1 MVMSYDFKMTKK
13 KVRFFWNGPAKIRIF
28 WPIFSDE
35 LRCVFPIFM
44 KKKTHPN
51 LSTKITKGAF
61 SSWMNIGKMH
71 LNSSMRIGQNIPIFI
86 GPFRKNATFFFDHFR
101 DRVILGITLEIY
113 IYETSF
119 SKSRKK
125 RTLQNIPIFA
135 VPFQKTKLFFDHFR
149 DRVFLG
155 FTLGIYMYETFF
167 SKSRKKHTFCD
178 FQWRIGVRFFFHE
191 YWKNAPQFVNENR
204 PKYSNFCST
213 ISKKR
218 TFFFD
223 HFRDRV
229 ILGITLE
236 IYIYETSFSKS
247 RKKRTFCNFQWRI
260 GVRFFFMNIGKT
272 HLNSSMKIGQNIPI
286 FVGPFRKNAPFF
298 FDHFRDRVILGITLE
313 IYIYETSFSKSRKKR
328 TFCNFQWRIGVRFF
342 FMNIGKTHLNS
353 SLKIGQNIPIFAVPF
368 QKNAPFFFD
377 HFRDRVFLGF
387 TLGIYMYETFF
398 SKSRK
403 KRTFCDFHWRIG
415 VRFFF
420 SWILEK
426 RTSIRH
432 WKSAK
437 IFQFLEYH
445 FKKTHLFFWSF

>member
-178 FQWRIGVRFFFHE
+178 FQWRIGVRFFF
-191 YWKNAPQFVNENR
+191 
-204 PKYSNFCST
+204 
-213 ISKKR
+213 
-218 TFFFD
+218 
-223 HFRDRV
+223 
-229 ILGITLE
+229 
-236 IYIYETSFSKS
+236 
-247 RKKRTFCNFQWRI
+247 
-260 GVRFFFMNIGKT
+260 
-272 HLNSSMKIGQNIPI
+272 
-286 FVGPFRKNAPFF
+286 
-298 FDHFRDRVILGITLE
+298 
-313 IYIYETSFSKSRKKR
+313 
-328 TFCNFQWRIGVRFF
+328 
-342 FMNIGKTHLNS
+342 
-353 SLKIGQNIPIFAVPF
+353 
-368 QKNAPFFFD
+368 
-377 HFRDRVFLGF
+377 
-387 TLGIYMYETFF
+387 
-398 SKSRK
+398 
-403 KRTFCDFHWRIG
+403 
-415 VRFFF
+415 

-426 RTSIRH
+426 RTSIRQ

-437 IFQFLEYH
+437 IFQFLQYH